1 MIVTKQGCEMLQTG
15 TSLREV
21 SLGEKKQK
29 RLRMKSMSSQEKT
42 LEKERNI
49 LNLH

>member
-1 MIVTKQGCEMLQTG
+1 MLQTG
-15 TSLREV
+15 TSLTEA

-29 RLRMKSMSSQEKT
+29 RLRMKSRKKK
-42 LEKERNI
+42 LKKEINI